1 MAGREP
7 NMKIGIGA
15 DTSDFEKGAKQVKQG
30 LRDLDKTGQQSLSS
44 LGEAFGVNTGKVG
57 QMTSAIRGLGA
68 KMTEASNTG
77 VAAFGK
83 LLGSITPLGG
93 AIAGLGLAAAIAG
106 FKQLK
111 TEAENFK
118 STIDGMNMSMATAA
132 YISTYKQV
140 LHDVNSDT
148 GKAVAEA
155 MDKWE
160 RGFGKFK
167 ANIGATFVT
176 AVGGESKWYD
186 AFLPTGLIRGWKQV
200 AANMDQAN
208 AAADKAAELGNQQA
222 EQMKE
227 QLYLDYEMKQ
237 VDADIAAL
245 RRDANDKT
253 KTAAEREAARVQ
265 YAEKVNEKYDK
276 MRDLAQR
283 MADTQEQMDDLASNT
298 YEDTKKT
305 LELKGK
311 IFEIDAARENELK
324 AVDKLESSI
333 AGSASKAAA
342 AAQKQREELQKMAEV
357 QAKWAGM
364 NSGLGGLSGGVNPAF
379 PGVTGPSLSILPQIK
394 DPEYWKQTINA
405 QLGDI
410 TIGIGFE
417 ADTQKIQDISN
428 EVNSLLQS
436 SVTKTAELIGNLAG
450 TLAGG
455 GDAWGDF
462 KNAALSAFGDM
473 AIAVGKIAI
482 SAGLAS
488 EGIQAAL
495 KMGNP
500 YIAIAAGAALVALGS
515 AVKASLSSVANGDYS
530 ASGGGYSGG
539 YTSSGSGGGY
549 ETREVKV
556 YVTGTLEADGDK
568 LITVINNTNKKNYYT
583 Q

>member
-1 MAGREP
+1 MAKQP

-30 LRDLDKTGQQSLSS
+30 LKDLSKTGQQSLSS

-57 QMTSAIRGLGA
+57 EMTSAIRGLGA

-77 VAAFGK
+77 VQAFGK

-93 AIAGLGLAAAIAG
+93 AIAGLGLGAAIAG

-111 TEAENFK
+111 AEADNFK
-118 STIDGMNMSMATAA
+118 STIDGMNMSMATSA
-132 YISTYKQV
+132 YLSTYKQV

-155 MDKWE
+155 MDKWQ

-167 ANIGATFVT
+167 ANLGATFVT

-186 AFLPTGLIRGWKQV
+186 ALLPTGLIRGWRIV
-200 AANMDQAN
+200 REGIDEATA
-208 AAADKAAELGNQQA
+208 
-222 EQMKE
+222 
-227 QLYLDYEMKQ
+227 
-237 VDADIAAL
+237 
-245 RRDANDKT
+245 
-253 KTAAEREAARVQ
+253 AAERNGERGSQLADIQKEELQVRREVANIEVQIAEQRRILRDRSADVADRVAAEAEVRRLINERT
-265 YAEKVNEKYDK
+265 EKQTSI
-276 MRDLAQR
+276 AQR
-283 MADTQEQMDDLASNT
+283 LYEVTQAMTDEAGSDITQVEKCVSLYEQWQGRIAATANEMA
-298 YEDTKKT
+298 
-305 LELKGK
+305 G
-311 IFEIDAARENELK
+311 
-324 AVDKLESSI
+324 VDRYANSI
-333 AGSASKAAA
+333 AGSTSKTAAA
-342 AAQKQREELQKMAEV
+342 LQKQREEMQKMAEV
-357 QAKWAGM
+357 MSKW
-364 NSGLGGLSGGVNPAF
+364 SGLGTVSTEGLNPAF
-379 PGVTGPSLSILPQIK
+379 PGVSGPQLSIIPKIENK
-394 DPEYWKQTINA
+394 EYWRDVINA

-428 EVNSLLQS
+428 EVNSLIQS
-436 SVTKTAELIGNLAG
+436 GVTKSAELIGNLVG

-488 EGIQAAL
+488 EGIQSAL
-495 KMGNP
+495 RMGNP
-500 YIAIAAGAALVALGS
+500 YVAIAAGAALVALGS

-539 YTSSGSGGGY
+539 YSSGGSGGGY
-549 ETREVKV
+549 ETRDVKV

>member
-1 MAGREP
+1 
-7 NMKIGIGA
+7 MKIGIGA

-68 KMTEASNTG
+68 KMTECGSTG

-93 AIAGLGLAAAIAG
+93 AIAGLGIASAIAG

-111 TEAENFK
+111 SEAENFK
-118 STIDGMNMSMATAA
+118 STIDGMNMSMATSA
-132 YISTYKQV
+132 YLSTYKQV

-155 MDKWE
+155 MDKWQ

-167 ANIGATFVT
+167 ANLGATFVT

-186 AFLPTGLIRGWKQV
+186 ALLPTGLIRGWKTV
-200 AANMDQAN
+200 REGIDEAT
-208 AAADKAAELGNQQA
+208 AAAERNGERGSQLADIQKEELQVRRDVADIEVKIAEQRRILRDRSASAADRSAAEA
-222 EQMKE
+222 EVRRLINE
-227 QLYLDYEMKQ
+227 RTEKQ
-237 VDADIAAL
+237 VDIAQRLYQVTQDMTDESGSTLTEVEKCVSLYEQWQGRIAA
-245 RRDANDKT
+245 T
-253 KTAAEREAARVQ
+253 
-265 YAEKVNEKYDK
+265 
-276 MRDLAQR
+276 
-283 MADTQEQMDDLASNT
+283 
-298 YEDTKKT
+298 
-305 LELKGK
+305 
-311 IFEIDAARENELK
+311 ENEM
-324 AVDKLESSI
+324 AGVDRYANSI
-333 AGSASKAAA
+333 AGSTSKTAAA
-342 AAQKQREELQKMAEV
+342 LQKQREEIQQILDYMAKRSEMNANAGILAV
-357 QAKWAGM
+357 GSTIQGQA
-364 NSGLGGLSGGVNPAF
+364 LGPTLGLSQPIVDQF
-379 PGVTGPSLSILPQIK
+379 K
-394 DPEYWKQTINA
+394 DRLQA
-405 QLGDI
+405 SLGDF
-410 TIGIGFE
+410 TIYVGVE
-417 ADTQKIQDISN
+417 ADTQKVVDLSN
-428 EVNSLLQS
+428 ELNSLLQS
-436 SVTKTAELIGNLAG
+436 SVTRTAELIGNLAG

>member
-68 KMTEASNTG
+68 KMTECGSTG

-93 AIAGLGLAAAIAG
+93 AIAGLGIASAIAG

-111 TEAENFK
+111 SEAENFK
-118 STIDGMNMSMATAA
+118 STIDGMNMSMATSA
-132 YISTYKQV
+132 YLSTYKQV

-155 MDKWE
+155 MDKWQ

-167 ANIGATFVT
+167 ANLGATFVT

-186 AFLPTGLIRGWKQV
+186 ALLPTGLIRGWKTV
-200 AANMDQAN
+200 REGIDEAT
-208 AAADKAAELGNQQA
+208 AAAERNGERGSQLADIQKEELQVRRDVADIEVKIAEQRRILRDRSASAADRSAAEA
-222 EQMKE
+222 EVRRLINE
-227 QLYLDYEMKQ
+227 RTEKQ
-237 VDADIAAL
+237 VDIAQRLYQVTQDMTDESGATLTEVEKCVSLYEQWQGRIAA
-245 RRDANDKT
+245 T
-253 KTAAEREAARVQ
+253 
-265 YAEKVNEKYDK
+265 
-276 MRDLAQR
+276 
-283 MADTQEQMDDLASNT
+283 
-298 YEDTKKT
+298 
-305 LELKGK
+305 
-311 IFEIDAARENELK
+311 ENEM
-324 AVDKLESSI
+324 AGVDRYANSI
-333 AGSASKAAA
+333 AGSTSKTAAA
-342 AAQKQREELQKMAEV
+342 LQKQREEIQQILDYMAKRSEMNANAGILAV
-357 QAKWAGM
+357 GSTIQGQA
-364 NSGLGGLSGGVNPAF
+364 LGPTLGLSQPIVDQF
-379 PGVTGPSLSILPQIK
+379 K
-394 DPEYWKQTINA
+394 DRLQA
-405 QLGDI
+405 SLGDF
-410 TIGIGFE
+410 TIYVGVE
-417 ADTQKIQDISN
+417 ADTQKVVDLSN
-428 EVNSLLQS
+428 ELNSLLQS
-436 SVTKTAELIGNLAG
+436 SVTRTAELIGNLAG